1 MGTPDYFWG
10 HNSCPKCNT
19 QQLVMMQTKDLHREM
34 SYWGPYELV
43 EPNMFQTFED
53 VHGTVCKQ
61 CGEKFYNSVTVAAGH
76 VVPFDVVPPTPTDT
90 HQIINFLTNGLQYR
104 ADMAREQRNKI
115 DLLCQ
120 YLFCKLGGYREWAN
134 LPDDS
139 WAADSYRTRADELAN
154 VGLPLNIPYGQIVF
168 DVYRY
173 IEEKILE
180 RANGHYSI
188 TPKPSPGLELVLQI
202 RGEDAE
208 ELQDILVM
216 LGREISEGYIS
227 GFNSN
232 DTSSYNYRIIGEPIE
247 HTDDEE
253 A

>member
-1 MGTPDYFWG
+1 
-10 HNSCPKCNT
+10 
-19 QQLVMMQTKDLHREM
+19 MQTKELHREM

-53 VHGTVCKQ
+53 VHGTICKQ
-61 CGEKFYNSVTVAAGH
+61 CGERFYNSATVAAGH
-76 VVPFDVVPPTPTDT
+76 VVPFDVVPPAPTDT
-90 HQIINFLTNGLQYR
+90 HQIINFLTNGLRYR
-104 ADMAREQRNKI
+104 ADMAREQRNRVG
-115 DLLCQ
+115 LLSD
-120 YLFCKLGGYREWAN
+120 YLFRKLGGYSEWAN
-134 LPDDS
+134 LPEDS
-139 WAADSYRTRADELAN
+139 WAANSYRTRADELAN
-154 VGLPLNIPYGQIVF
+154 SGLPLNVPYGQIIF
-168 DVYRY
+168 DAYKY

-180 RANGHYSI
+180 RTYRADLTTRSV
-188 TPKPSPGLELVLQI
+188 PGLELVLQI

-216 LGREISEGYIS
+216 LGKEIAEGYTS

-232 DTSSYNYRIIGEPIE
+232 ETSSYNYRIIGEPIE